1 VIRDPSKAA
10 TSAALG
16 VRLIASDLG
25 TSGTIREAMT
35 GCDAAIHIAGMY
47 EVGIPVGVTYWASHA
62 KATAE
67 LGFAPRDLAT
77 GARDAFGP
85 H

>member
-1 VIRDPSKAA
+1 
-10 TSAALG
+10 
-16 VRLIASDLG
+16 
-25 TSGTIREAMT
+25 MT